1 MSPEKFQLL
10 LNNSQP
16 DTQFSFDWSSYYP
29 DHFANTYLPKVPKYH
44 GKAFQFYDGAELLV
58 SCEKIT
64 REIMQL
70 NKSKYLFTPVFF
82 TYPKGAAIG
91 NEKSKLLNYPFTVCL
106 LAEVNIDDTVEMS
119 VKFGGEF
126 REFLREQSK
135 EGKLKSTVS
144 SIENSTYKTTISKF
158 VSHYNNNLTH
168 FSMLSLVG
176 NLIGLNFEEIHKKSA
191 LKVTIDEIKVRETKP
206 KQNITTKQEKDI
218 IIEFTITNQNVS
230 TYKLQVFDGKKLIFE
245 NPPDA
250 FLNQKNQ
257 KEFEPGKYKLIW
269 DCSSNNIFNEKDPK
283 RKLKFKVTATAKDK
297 QSAFDTKEVALK
309 EFIEKNKKN
318 YNDTEFDANR
328 VVVWLKED
336 YTPEKELLPNS
347 NSNPEMV
354 FAGAKLIRLK
364 PNKESTN
371 TPCLFW
377 WNNAYHIQ
385 EFPEAILGDTNEIFN
400 DNIGI
405 VFQNDVAH
413 TAHRATFITKS
424 NEQLD
429 KLKKSLSE
437 KVDTKYES
445 GQLKSALESFKYQ
458 FRVDLDNKAETI
470 FRLVSHVTKVYEP
483 LDSNG
488 ESIFKQI
495 LFVPLSHE
503 WFLKKGDD
511 KVKKRY
517 QDYWI
522 KNDGFN
528 ALQYPSGGGEV
539 FRDNTEPSYDA
550 FFDELLKLNQL
561 SDEDIDTQRKNT
573 IEWQWLIS
581 LTDENRKTYKTAIV
595 FSLDAWG
602 LEINKDTKEVAA
614 ISGIPSFAS
623 GIGIEQTFGIFRLP
637 TLLTVLLHETSQT
650 TFNPTSPI
658 PVDSHTR
665 DTKGVWENL
674 SKSYSEFVD
683 DEDKLISSIY
693 ISDYQIAA
701 VEIMSLLN
709 SIGL

>member
-58 SCEKIT
+58 NCENIT

-82 TYPKGAAIG
+82 TYPKGAVIG
-91 NEKSKLLNYPFTVCL
+91 NEKNKLLNYPFTVCL

-218 IIEFTITNQNVS
+218 IVEFTIANQNVS

-283 RKLKFKVTATAKDK
+283 RKLKFKVTAIANDK
-297 QSAFDTKEVALK
+297 QSAFDIKEVTLK

-318 YNDTEFDANR
+318 YNNTEFDANR

-347 NSNPEMV
+347 NSIPEMV

-364 PNKESTN
+364 PDKESTN

-377 WNNAYHIQ
+377 WNSAYHIQ
-385 EFPEAILGDTNEIFN
+385 EFPEEILGDSNEVFN
-400 DNIGI
+400 NKIGI

-437 KVDTKYES
+437 KVNTKYES
-445 GQLKSALESFKYQ
+445 GQLKSALENFKYH
-458 FRVDLDNKAETI
+458 FRVDLENKAETM
-470 FRLVSHVTKVYEP
+470 FRLLSHVRKVYDPE
-483 LDSNG
+483 DENG
-488 ESIFKQI
+488 KMFDQI
-495 LFVPLSHE
+495 LFVPLSHD
-503 WFLKKGDD
+503 WFLMYDD
-511 KVKKRY
+511 DIKKRY
-517 QDYWI
+517 NDYW
-522 KNDGFN
+522 KKSNGYVSLSYD
-528 ALQYPSGGGEV
+528 SGGGDV
-539 FRDNTEPSYDA
+539 FGEKDSPSFSD
-550 FFDELLKLNQL
+550 FFNELLSLKLVEKLN
-561 SDEDIDTQRKNT
+561 EDRVATLEWKWLETLNQEKKNQFKK
-573 IEWQWLIS
+573 I
-581 LTDENRKTYKTAIV
+581 IV

-602 LEINKDTKEVAA
+602 LKYSKNNLESNSDF
-614 ISGIPSFAS
+614 PSFAA
-623 GIGIEQTFGIFRLP
+623 GIGIEHTFGLFRLP
-637 TLLTVLLHETSQT
+637 TILAVALHETSQS
-650 TFNPTSPI
+650 TSGPYPI
-658 PVDSHTR
+658 PMDSHTG
-665 DTKGVWENL
+665 DTENIWIRL
-674 SKSYSEFVD
+674 S
-683 DEDKLISSIY
+683 
-693 ISDYQIAA
+693 SDYRIFKNDEFEFIRHLYAADHQISTALL
-701 VEIMSLLN
+701 VSLIKNLIN
-709 SIGL
+709 